1 VQPPT
6 SECATLT
13 VERSAATA
21 ADFCLC
27 LRFFAETVRAVL
39 RLSSFTSPFSMRILP
54 HCSARGAIVRPHLT
68 SRGFTLIELLTVIAI
83 IGILAAI
90 VIPTVGTV
98 REKAERAVDGN
109 KVREILK
116 AAQVYAGDNQDR
128 LPDPQQITNQV
139 LNAPQPAW
147 RWPGI
152 LAKGKILDDPSFW
165 FCKNDPAYNASN
177 PPQFII
183 QPTAQRNS
191 MNLAFTN
198 GRSPSWEMVGGVKMS
213 DPATTPVLY
222 TRGLQNNGLWSATSG
237 VYKDSGGFI
246 AFLGGNVAFYPKV
259 VNNDAANPSPFIS
272 NNPNSTSTTR
282 PQNVLQAIPL
292 NTTNNNL
299 SARVYGIPP
308 PSGAG
313 GMIGTAAGVLAQRGP

>member
-1 VQPPT
+1 MRIPFRC
-6 SECATLT
+6 SAT
-13 VERSAATA
+13 R
-21 ADFCLC
+21 
-27 LRFFAETVRAVL
+27 RAV
-39 RLSSFTSPFSMRILP
+39 
-54 HCSARGAIVRPHLT
+54 ARHGRAT
-68 SRGFTLIELLTVIAI
+68 RGFTLIELLTVIAI

-128 LPDPQQITNQV
+128 LPDPQQITNQI

-183 QPTAQRNS
+183 TPSAARN
-191 MNLAFTN
+191 AVAPVFTN
-198 GRSPSWEMVGGVKMS
+198 GRSPSWEFVGGVKMS
-213 DPATTPVLY
+213 DPATTPVIY
-222 TRGLQNNGLWSATSG
+222 TRGLMNSGLWSATSG

-259 VNNDAANPSPFIS
+259 QNNDPANPSPFIS
-272 NNPNSTSTTR
+272 NNPTSTSTTR
-282 PQNVLQAIPL
+282 PQNILQAIPL
-292 NTTNNNL
+292 NTTNSNL
-299 SARVYGIPP
+299 SARIYGIPP
-308 PSGAG
+308 PAGAG
-313 GMIGTAAGVLAQRGP
+313 NMIGTAAGVLAQRGP

>member
-1 VQPPT
+1 
-6 SECATLT
+6 
-13 VERSAATA
+13 
-21 ADFCLC
+21 
-27 LRFFAETVRAVL
+27 
-39 RLSSFTSPFSMRILP
+39 MRISLR
-54 HCSARGAIVRPHLT
+54 CSATRGAIIPRLQT

-128 LPDPQQITNQV
+128 LPDPQQITNAILQ
-139 LNAPQPAW
+139 APQPAW

-165 FCKNDPAYNASN
+165 FCKNDPAYNATQ

-183 QPTAQRNS
+183 QPNAARNQ
-191 MNLAFTN
+191 MNQQFTN
-198 GRSPSWEMVGGVKMS
+198 GRSPSWEFVGGIKMS
-213 DPATTPVLY
+213 DPATTPVVY
-222 TRGLQNNGLWSATSG
+222 TRGLQNSGLWSATSG

-246 AFLGGNVAFYPKV
+246 AFLGGNVAFYPKIQ
-259 VNNDAANPSPFIS
+259 NNDPSNPSPLLS
-272 NNPNSTSTTR
+272 NNPTSTSTTR
-282 PQNVLQAIPL
+282 PQDIRQAIPL

-299 SARVYGIPP
+299 SARIYGIPP
-308 PSGAG
+308 PAGAG
-313 GMIGTAAGVLAQRGP
+313 GMLGSTGGTLATRGP

>member
-1 VQPPT
+1 MRYLLRCRAGVG
-6 SECATLT
+6 AA
-13 VERSAATA
+13 VRIRRERS
-21 ADFCLC
+21 
-27 LRFFAETVRAVL
+27 
-39 RLSSFTSPFSMRILP
+39 
-54 HCSARGAIVRPHLT
+54 
-68 SRGFTLIELLTVIAI
+68 GFTLIELLTVIAI

-128 LPDPQQITNQV
+128 LPDPQQITNAILQ
-139 LNAPQPAW
+139 APQPAW

-152 LAKGKILDDPSFW
+152 LAKNKILDDPSFW
-165 FCKNDPAYNASN
+165 FCKNDPAYNSAQ

-183 QPTAQRNS
+183 QPTAQRNQ
-191 MNLAFTN
+191 MNTGFTN
-198 GRSPSWEMVGGVKMS
+198 GRSPSWEFIGAIKMS

-222 TRGLQNNGLWSATSG
+222 TRGLQSNGTWSTTSG
-237 VYKDSGGFI
+237 VYKDSGGFV

-259 VNNDAANPSPFIS
+259 ANNDPANPSPFLS

-282 PQNVLQAIPL
+282 PQDVRQAIPF
-292 NTTNNNL
+292 NTTNSGL
-299 SARVYGIPP
+299 SARIYGIPP
-308 PSGAG
+308 PAGAG
-313 GMIGTAAGVLAQRGP
+313 GMLGSTGGTLAVRGP